1 MARRG
6 KKDGRRDVL
15 IDLTTPSLT
24 APTIPVVRTVP
35 RIVRVPSRPKLS
47 RLILIEDRR
56 LWSPETRLLPTQKG
70 LQRRTGLRTVSGV
83 PTYRLKAKPSPR
95 LSVPRG
101 IAFGEPNRLV
111 LCIRRKQRK
120 EVLHALR
127 KTGKGVKRRNPK
139 RNYWSSISC

>member
-6 KKDGRRDVL
+6 KRDGRRDVS
-15 IDLTTPSLT
+15 IDFTTPSLT
-24 APTIPVVRTVP
+24 APNIPVVRTVP
-35 RIVRVPSRPKLS
+35 RIVRVPSPKLS

-56 LWSPETRLLPTQKG
+56 VWSPETRFKPTQKG
-70 LQRRTGLRTVSGV
+70 LQRYTSLRTVSGV
-83 PTYRLKAKPSPR
+83 PTYRLKAKASPR

-101 IAFGEPNRLV
+101 IAFAEPHRLV
-111 LCIRRKQRK
+111 LCVRRKQRK
-120 EVLHALR
+120 QVLHALR